1 MEYATFSIADYSLL
15 AILLIVNCCIG
26 LYFGCYK
33 KQKTLDGYLFGGRK
47 MATLPITLSLVTGTI
62 SPLAIT
68 AVPSEIYTYG
78 TQASVMIVSAF
89 IAGLINH
96 YVYLPVFY
104 NLQLQSVY
112 HYFELRFDKSVKNLA
127 SLIYIFTKLL
137 MMPLIIYASSLSL
150 NQVTGINLHVIAWV
164 IAGVCIFYTT
174 IGGIEAV
181 AWTDSLQVLIT
192 LSAILYVLVKG
203 IMLIGGVDEVWE
215 KSSDGQRIE
224 FFNMNPDPTVR
235 NTFLSVVI
243 GNIFLWLGFL
253 AIPPA
258 GVQRSIS
265 LPSLQRAKRA
275 NAITTIL
282 AGLSKLFCCFLGLV
296 TYAKYANCDPF
307 SIGLIKKL
315 DQIFPYFVADIGKS
329 VPGLSGLFVAGLCT
343 ATLGAL
349 SNLLNS
355 VSAICYLDFLIHVL
369 PKGGKVANSSTAV
382 KVITAIVGVISA
394 TLIFVAE
401 NLGSLFELLHCV
413 HGITEGPLLGAFTL
427 GLLIPRSNTK
437 GALIGVLSSVGIMSY
452 IVIQHQIY
460 VWNGAIPHLPKPL
473 RTTECNA
480 TYLNESLVT
489 TITSTSEAPLWLF
502 RLSFQYYTGIGTVLT
517 ILIGVLISVLTT
529 KESEVDPSL
538 VIPCVRQFCSPKSQ
552 TEIQLKDTLLHKNAQ
567 ITDNSSGTQKL

>member
-26 LYFGCYK
+26 LYFGFYK

-47 MATLPITLSLVTGTI
+47 MATLPITLSLVTGTV
-62 SPLAIT
+62 SPIAIVG
-68 AVPSEIYTYG
+68 VPSEIYTYG
-78 TQASVMIVSAF
+78 TQVWLMIVSIL

-96 YVYLPVFY
+96 FVYLPVFY

-112 HYFELRFDKSVKNLA
+112 HYFEMRFDKSIKNVA
-127 SLIYIFTKLL
+127 SLIYILTKLL
-137 MMPLIIYASSLSL
+137 MMPIIIYASSLSL

-181 AWTDSLQVLIT
+181 AWTDSLQVLISFGT
-192 LSAILYVLVKG
+192 ILYVLAKG
-203 IMLIGGVDEVWE
+203 ISLVGGVDEVWT

-275 NAITTIL
+275 NMVTTIL
-282 AGLSKLFCCFLGLV
+282 AGLSKLLCCFLGLV
-296 TYAKYANCDPF
+296 VYAKYANCDPF

-315 DQIFPYFVADIGKS
+315 DQIFPYFVTDIGKS

-343 ATLGAL
+343 TTLGVL
-349 SNLLNS
+349 STFFNS
-355 VSAICYLDFLIHVL
+355 ISAICYLDFFIHIL
-369 PKGGKVANSSTAV
+369 PKGGKWANSSTV
-382 KVITAIVGVISA
+382 LKVITAIVGIISVS
-394 TLIFVAE
+394 LVFVAE
-401 NLGSLFELLHCV
+401 KLGSLFELLHCV

-427 GLLIPRSNTK
+427 GLLIPRSNAR

-452 IVIQHQIY
+452 LIIQHQIY
-460 VWNGAIPHLPKPL
+460 VWDGAISYPPKPL
-473 RTTECNA
+473 RTTDCNA
-480 TYLNESLVT
+480 TYLNQSLVT
-489 TITSTSEAPLWLF
+489 TITPISEAPLWLF
-502 RLSFQYYTGIGTVLT
+502 RLSFQYYTGIGTALT

-529 KESEVDPSL
+529 KDSEVDPAL
-538 VIPCVRQFCSPKSQ
+538 VIPCVRRFCSPKSQ
-552 TEIQLKDTLLHKNAQ
+552 AEFELKNNLLNENVQ
-567 ITDNSSGTQKL
+567 ITDNASGT